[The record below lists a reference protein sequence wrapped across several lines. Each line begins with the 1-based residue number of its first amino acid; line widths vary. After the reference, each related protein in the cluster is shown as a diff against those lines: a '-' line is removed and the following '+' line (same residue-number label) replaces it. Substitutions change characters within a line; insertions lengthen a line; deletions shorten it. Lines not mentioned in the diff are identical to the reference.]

1 MRLTGYLT
9 APTTS
14 HVFSSVMANIPKCMN
29 RGRPQQHTVGCRCTR
44 CRLRPLLSA
53 TVRAV
58 RTALQRV
65 LPCWVFIGKLLTH
78 CTRSTVLWCLP
89 LQVASTCTGVVFL
102 IVGITEICVSAIDD
116 GFPTWELVGG
126 VLLGVFRTAYG
137 FTGLLT
143 GLLKRPELA
152 QMLILGMHILVIS
165 RLVDIVC
172 QWLEL
177 CGALQAEDFTIERLV
192 LTTIFELLL
201 VIFCFC
207 WVLGI
212 FNSLK
217 LVLLVGGTGWEC
229 RNYQELQQDFT
240 AGIIKRRIV
249 RTRLVFGFIDICS
262 SDCFKDVVSSNT
274 ALTQAQ
280 HTATCCPSTQPKKHD
295 HDSATNRLQNLNN
308 CKRSSAVEANILHS
322 GVTTPALY
330 STSLTTT
337 TSDASTALPVH
348 LHIESPS
355 STDGCSPPS
364 PSESQNTNALFTDGD
379 TGGDLR
385 RAHNGPWAVGNN
397 STTDQLSI
405 RIHTPVQCVHT
416 PVQCVHTPVQ
426 CVHTPVQCVHTPVQ
440 CVHTPVQCVHTPVQC
455 VHTPVQC

>member
-1 MRLTGYLT
+1 
-9 APTTS
+9 
-14 HVFSSVMANIPKCMN
+14 
-29 RGRPQQHTVGCRCTR
+29 
-44 CRLRPLLSA
+44 
-53 TVRAV
+53 
-58 RTALQRV
+58 
-65 LPCWVFIGKLLTH
+65 
-78 CTRSTVLWCLP
+78 
-89 LQVASTCTGVVFL
+89 
-102 IVGITEICVSAIDD
+102 
-116 GFPTWELVGG
+116 
-126 VLLGVFRTAYG
+126 
-137 FTGLLT
+137 
-143 GLLKRPELA
+143 
-152 QMLILGMHILVIS
+152 MLILGMHILVIS

-385 RAHNGPWAVGNN
+385 RAHNGPWATN
-397 STTDQLSI
+397 QLENAVRFQRRQQRSQ
-405 RIHTPVQCVHT
+405 RPGVEQAGSDRPDRSVVSSSSASQHHPLVTPLPLLSLSVVVTQNPT
-416 PVQCVHTPVQ
+416 SATSATSP
-426 CVHTPVQCVHTPVQ
+426 
-440 CVHTPVQCVHTPVQC
+440 
-455 VHTPVQC
+455 